1 MTEVGGATGADATPT
16 GLMERLRP
24 VPLDGNEVVLLQS
37 GAEFFPSLVA
47 AIDSAHREVWLETYI
62 FAADETGLRVAGALA
77 RAAERGADVRLVID
91 GFGTRELA
99 AGIAGRL
106 AEAGVQVAVYAPM
119 RRFFTLDRERL
130 RRLHRKLACI
140 DRRLA
145 FVGGLNVLDD
155 LWDPNHGALDHP
167 RLDYAV
173 RLGGPLVGGVH
184 VAMARLWRQL
194 EPTKAPLRLGRP
206 RAAEPAATDPPAPA
220 PTGRVRAALVL
231 RDNLVHRR
239 SIERAYL
246 RAIGQARR
254 EVLIANAYFF
264 PGRRFRRAL
273 REAAGRGVR
282 VRLLLQ
288 GRAEYVLPS
297 LATRALYDGL
307 LQAGVEIVEYHRSFL
322 HAKVAVIDDWA
333 TVGSSN
339 IDPFSLL
346 LAREA
351 NVLVFDPEF
360 AATLRER
367 VLASMAEGG
376 RPVRPDEYARRSWMQ
391 RLRGGVATW
400 MLRLGVRVSGY
411 RQRY

>member
-1 MTEVGGATGADATPT
+1 MVDAAGAIGADVTPA
-16 GLMERLRP
+16 GLLERLRP
-24 VPLDGNEVVLLQS
+24 LPLDGNDGVLLES
-37 GAEFFPSLVA
+37 GAQFFPSLVA
-47 AIDSAHREVWLETYI
+47 AIESAHREVWLETYI
-62 FAADETGLRVAGALA
+62 FAADETGRRVAGALA
-77 RAAERGADVRLVID
+77 RAAERGADVRLMID
-91 GFGTRELA
+91 GFGTGELD
-99 AGIAGRL
+99 AGIASRL
-106 AEAGVQVAVYAPM
+106 AEAGVQVSVYAPM
-119 RRFFTLDRERL
+119 RRLFTLDRERL

-140 DRRLA
+140 DRRIA

-155 LWDPNHGALDHP
+155 FWDPNHGALEHP

-173 RLGGPLVGGVH
+173 RVGGPLVGGVH
-184 VAMARLWRQL
+184 AAMARLWRQVEL
-194 EPTKAPLRLGRP
+194 ARAPLRFGRSRP
-206 RAAEPAATDPPAPA
+206 PEPSVPGVLPPSA
-220 PTGRVRAALVL
+220 GRVRAALVL

-246 RAIGQARR
+246 QAIGQARR

-273 REAAGRGVR
+273 REAAARGVK

-288 GRAEYVLPS
+288 GRAEYVLPF

-376 RPVRPDEYARRSWMQ
+376 RPVRADEHARRSWLQ
-391 RLRGGVATW
+391 RLRGGFATW